1 MKKTILLL
9 MLLSATTFTFAQKFD
24 QAIDYLKFVG
34 HENQNISKQM
44 LRYAQA
50 VAHSKRDGAINSRRK
65 KLIATVAKAISKIEK
80 AQGYN
85 GDTYKNQILEYMR
98 LNESLLKE
106 DYAKVIDMK
115 KVAEQSYDLMEAYI
129 MMQEL
134 TKKKQDD
141 AFRSYKENEKV
152 FAKEN
157 NINLVDSNS
166 SELGKK
172 MDITNAVFKHN
183 NALNLTF
190 FKANFQEITLVKGMA
205 SNDVNA
211 VQQNANALSIYAKE
225 GLEKLKTI
233 ELYKNDA
240 SIVKSVE
247 KVFNFYIDEAEN
259 KTPQLIEFMVLNES
273 FNKIKTALEKTP
285 ERKRT
290 KEQIDAY
297 NKKINEIN
305 KKADLYNKTNTALN
319 NNRSKHLNAYNNAIS
334 NFFARHIPKG

>member
-1 MKKTILLL
+1 
-9 MLLSATTFTFAQKFD
+9 MLLSATSFTFAQKFS
-24 QAIDYLKFVG
+24 QAIDYMTFVG
-34 HENQNISKQM
+34 NENKNISKQM

-50 VAHSKRDGAINSRRK
+50 VAHSKRGGAINSRRK
-65 KLIATVAKAISKIEK
+65 KLITTVTKAISKIEK
-80 AQGYN
+80 AEGYN
-85 GDTYKNQILEYMR
+85 GDTYKNQILSYMR

-134 TKKKQDD
+134 TKKKQDE
-141 AFRSYKENEKV
+141 AFNSFKENEKV

-157 NINLVDSNS
+157 NINLVDSES

-172 MDITNAVFKHN
+172 IEITNAVFKHN
-183 NALNLTF
+183 STANLAF
-190 FKANFQEITLVKGMA
+190 FKANFQETTLVQGFA
-205 SNDVNA
+205 SNNVSA
-211 VQQNANALSIYAKE
+211 IQQNANALSTYAKE

-233 ELYKNDA
+233 DLYKNDA
-240 SIVKSVE
+240 SIIKSIE
-247 KVFNFYIDEAEN
+247 KIFNFYIDEAEN

-273 FNKIKTALEKTP
+273 FDKIKTALDKTP

-290 KEQIDAY
+290 KEQINAY

-305 KKADLYNKTNTALN
+305 KKVNIYNKTNNTLN
-319 NNRSKHLNAYNNAIS
+319 NNRTKYINGYNNAIS
-334 NFFARHIPKG
+334 NFFERHIPKN

>member
-1 MKKTILLL
+1 

-34 HENQNISKQM
+34 HENQSISKQM

-80 AQGYN
+80 AEGYN
-85 GDTYKNQILEYMR
+85 GETYKNQILSYMR

-134 TKKKQDD
+134 TKKKQDE
-141 AFRSYKENEKV
+141 AFNSYKENEKV
-152 FAKEN
+152 FAIEN
-157 NINLVDSNS
+157 NINLVGSNN

-172 MDITNAVFKHN
+172 MEITNAVFKHN
-183 NALNLTF
+183 NTSNLAF
-190 FKANFQEITLVKGMA
+190 FKANFQEITLVQSIS
-205 SNDVNA
+205 SNNVTA
-211 VQQNANALSIYAKE
+211 IQQNANALSTYAKE

-233 ELYKNDA
+233 DLYKNDA
-240 SIVKSVE
+240 SIIKSIE
-247 KVFNFYIDEAEN
+247 KVFNFYIDEAEI

-273 FNKIKTALEKTP
+273 FDKIKTALEKTP

-305 KKADLYNKTNTALN
+305 KKVNIYNKTNTALN
-319 NNRSKHLNAYNNAIS
+319 NDRAKYINGYNNAVS
-334 NFFARHIPKG
+334 NFCERHIPKS